1 MGLIDEL
8 QRNHFYAE
16 QYKFRQAVS
25 EKEFL
30 WAFQIM
36 DDLMD
41 GDLTPG
47 GHSYYKNATGMENY
61 FNILFDN
68 SPADQGYF
76 NNYLALP
83 ETRTAIHVGNLT
95 FNNGNT
101 VEEYLRKDVVDSIK
115 PWFEAILD
123 ANYRTLMYS
132 GQLDVIVAA
141 PLTEN
146 FLNEI
151 KWTKKHQYQNSD
163 RKIYKV
169 KADDKE
175 VAGYVRQADNL
186 IYILIRNSGHM
197 VPYDQPRVAK
207 DMITRFV
214 KKQMF

>member
-8 QRNHFYAE
+8 QRTHFYDE
-16 QYKFRQAVS
+16 QRKFEVAVS
-25 EKEFL
+25 EKNFL
-30 WAFQIM
+30 KAFNIM
-36 DDLMD
+36 DELMD

-47 GHSYYKNATGMENY
+47 GHSYYKNVTGMENY

-83 ETRTAIHVGNLT
+83 QTRTAIHVGNLT
-95 FNNGNT
+95 FNDGNI
-101 VEEYLRKDVVDSIK
+101 VEEYLRKDVMDSVK
-115 PWFEAILD
+115 PWVEAILD

-146 FLNEI
+146 FLRI
-151 KWTKKHQYQNSD
+151 LKWTKSRQFNHSD

-169 KADDKE
+169 KSDDKE
-175 VAGYVRQADNL
+175 VAGYVRQAENL

-214 KKQMF
+214 KKQAF